1 MERGG
6 LSGAPPVVPYEASAA
21 LSMLLLKDYN
31 MLMVHFVGLPP
42 GTADLLIKFVPPE
55 TLARFGGPKKYAD
68 AVNASLTRVGQLIRE
83 PDQLRR
89 LLLGEVART

>member
-1 MERGG
+1 
-6 LSGAPPVVPYEASAA
+6 
-21 LSMLLLKDYN
+21 MLLLRDHN

-68 AVNASLTRVGQLIRE
+68 AVNSSLTKVGKLLRD
-83 PDQLRR
+83 PDELRR
-89 LLLGEVART
+89 VLLGD

>member
-6 LSGAPPVVPYEASAA
+6 LKEPPVVPYEASAA
-21 LSMLLLKDYN
+21 LSMLLLKHHN

-55 TLARFGGPKKYAD
+55 VLERFGGPKKYAD
-68 AVNASLTRVGQLIRE
+68 AVNLCLTEVGMLLRE
-83 PDQLRR
+83 PDQFRR
-89 LLLGEVART
+89 LLLGESART